1 VTLLPTPE
9 ERRRTVRVVN
19 SQGLHARPC
28 HAIVSAA
35 LAFQSDL
42 RIRLRGREVNGKS
55 ILELM
60 TLAAGPGTEL
70 ELCARGQDAE
80 RLLEQLEGLFREG
93 FGEEIEV

>member
-1 VTLLPTPE
+1 MC
-9 ERRRTVRVVN
+9 RQAKIVN

-42 RIRLRGREVNGKS
+42 RIRHGDHEVNGKS

-60 TLAAGPGTEL
+60 TLQAACGAEL
-70 ELCARGQDAE
+70 EISARGQDAPDLVD
-80 RLLEQLEGLFREG
+80 RLVKLIESG
-93 FGEEIEV
+93 FGEST